1 MALPKPPSLRCLRP
15 FSTTLHVPKPAT
27 QSPAPGYTKG
37 PPPYPYGPALHY
49 KQSDSGLYGGAKIHF
64 GNKVSDKNAVKTRRA
79 WRPNMHNKRLWSDGL
94 ARFVQVKVQARV
106 LRTIDKCGG
115 LDEYLLGEKAGRI
128 KELGVEGWRLRWLVM
143 RTGKVRRRVKE
154 QRAALG
160 LVGRERVTAL
170 EGEGRR
176 ADTLEDEVERASGE
190 VVGRIQGAKAGP
202 SEAEEEEEEEDAGH
216 VETSIDPPSPEPTAL
231 EDHINRT
238 TEAIEAETV
247 AEAAHPAQKTNPS
260 LAADALPSQP
270 DDDQQAGTLTEPP
283 VRHYTKGEKRA
294 RRAEQAVKG
303 LARDSDREAESSV
316 MLAEVAR
323 IEEVVEAEIEEAGGG
338 GSERLEVATERLRS
352 AGEELERVKAGAGAA
367 EEKEKEKEG
376 GVLAKI
382 KGLFGRR

>member
-1 MALPKPPSLRCLRP
+1 
-15 FSTTLHVPKPAT
+15 
-27 QSPAPGYTKG
+27 
-37 PPPYPYGPALHY
+37 
-49 KQSDSGLYGGAKIHF
+49 
-64 GNKVSDKNAVKTRRA
+64 
-79 WRPNMHNKRLWSDGL
+79 MHNKRLWSDGL

-154 QRAALG
+154 QRVALG
-160 LVGRERVTAL
+160 LVKREGVTAL

-190 VVGRIQGAKAGP
+190 VVGRIQGVKAGP
-202 SEAEEEEEEEDAGH
+202 SEAEAEEEEKEDAGH

-247 AEAAHPAQKTNPS
+247 AEAARQAQKTKPS
-260 LAADALPSQP
+260 LVVDAPPSQP
-270 DDDQQAGTLTEPP
+270 DDEPQAGTLTDPP

-303 LARDSDREAESSV
+303 LARDSDRGAESSA

-323 IEEVVEAEIEEAGGG
+323 IEEVVEAGIEEVGGG
-338 GSERLEVATERLRS
+338 GRKGLELATERLRS
-352 AGEELERVKAGAGAA
+352 AGGELERVKAGAGAA